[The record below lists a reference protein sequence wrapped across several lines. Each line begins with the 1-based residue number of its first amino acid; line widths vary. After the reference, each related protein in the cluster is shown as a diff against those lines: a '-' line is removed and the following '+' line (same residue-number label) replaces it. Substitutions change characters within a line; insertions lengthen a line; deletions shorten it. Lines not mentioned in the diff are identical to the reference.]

1 MKEVCRFKETKPCTD
16 RHCEKCELCS
26 LFDINR
32 QRLMKCWPR
41 YLTPDEG
48 EYRMAIHLWLRN
60 NQGEYLIQQRSGLVV
75 KNPWKF
81 SPLTGVVLAGE
92 DSRTTV
98 LRELEEEMGI
108 VEDEITNLHQV
119 LLVPASEFLT
129 EVWLC
134 NYNGQPTKLQK
145 EEVVHAIWMSEETVR
160 HLLRNQ
166 EFVPATQ
173 DGFTYLPH

>member
-1 MKEVCRFKETKPCTD
+1 MKEVCRFKEAKPCIN

-60 NQGEYLIQQRSGLVV
+60 DQGEYLIQQRSGLVI

-92 DSRTTV
+92 DSRTAV
-98 LRELEEEMGI
+98 LREL
-108 VEDEITNLHQV
+108 
-119 LLVPASEFLT
+119 
-129 EVWLC
+129 
-134 NYNGQPTKLQK
+134 
-145 EEVVHAIWMSEETVR
+145 
-160 HLLRNQ
+160 
-166 EFVPATQ
+166 
-173 DGFTYLPH
+173 